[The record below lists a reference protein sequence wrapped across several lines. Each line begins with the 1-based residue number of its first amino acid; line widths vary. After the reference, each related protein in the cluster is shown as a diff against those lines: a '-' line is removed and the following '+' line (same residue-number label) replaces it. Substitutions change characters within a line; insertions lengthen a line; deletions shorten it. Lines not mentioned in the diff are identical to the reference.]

1 MGRQPEDGQKALTA
15 AQKSKR
21 QAAKKR
27 AQGFKRTTLYLRE
40 THVEALKL
48 FQKVANEF
56 EPEFNDPKIKSISD
70 QLDSIIEI
78 FFSTYIDRFPADP
91 CFSPEYNQLVELVT
105 SERWHNSKQYR
116 KEQQTYADVFERW
129 HDDEQERTD
138 NFKYME

>member
-48 FQKVANEF
+48 FQ
-56 EPEFNDPKIKSISD
+56 
-70 QLDSIIEI
+70 
-78 FFSTYIDRFPADP
+78 
-91 CFSPEYNQLVELVT
+91 
-105 SERWHNSKQYR
+105 
-116 KEQQTYADVFERW
+116 
-129 HDDEQERTD
+129 
-138 NFKYME
+138 